1 MFFRCGPS
9 VVIHQVPHLLF
20 FPNFFFLMKKF
31 LLPALLAIAVVGVA
45 PAASAP
51 KAAKTT
57 TVAPAPAYK
66 LQPQLSTLGWEGKA
80 VTHGHN
86 GTMQF
91 SDGELLVK
99 GNTIVGG
106 TVTVNM
112 KTMVATDIK
121 DAESQGKFVG
131 HMSSDDFFG
140 VTTYPTSVFK
150 IVSVTPI
157 KGAAATADNVTIAG
171 DMTIKGVTQRIS
183 FPAKAGVKDG
193 VAAATGKVTIDRT
206 KFGLKYGSKSFFD
219 TLGDKAIYDTFDLTF
234 NVIAK
239 KA

>member
-1 MFFRCGPS
+1 
-9 VVIHQVPHLLF
+9 
-20 FPNFFFLMKKF
+20 MKKF
-31 LLPALLAIAVVGVA
+31 LLPALFAIATIGA
-45 PAASAP
+45 TSAATAP
-51 KAAKTT
+51 KAAKVA
-57 TVAPAPAYK
+57 TVADPAYK

-86 GTMQF
+86 GTMNF
-91 SDGELLVK
+91 SSGELLVK
-99 GNTIVGG
+99 GNSIVGG
-106 TVTVNM
+106 TVTVDM
-112 KTMVATDIK
+112 KTMKATDIK

-140 VTTYPTSVFK
+140 ATTYPTSTFK

-157 KGAAATADNVTIAG
+157 KGAAKDADNVTIAG

-183 FPAKAGVKDG
+183 FPAKAGVKG
-193 VAAATGKVTIDRT
+193 GIASATGKVTIDRT

-219 TLGDKAIYDTFDLTF
+219 SLGDKAINDTFDLTF

>member
-1 MFFRCGPS
+1 
-9 VVIHQVPHLLF
+9 
-20 FPNFFFLMKKF
+20 MKKF
-31 LLPALLAIAVVGVA
+31 LLPALLAVAVIGVA

-57 TVAPAPAYK
+57 TAAPAPAFK
-66 LQPQLSTLGWEGKA
+66 LQPKLSTLGWEGKA

-99 GNTIVGG
+99 GNDIVGG
-106 TVTVNM
+106 TVTVDM
-112 KTMVATDIK
+112 KTMMATDIK
-121 DAESQGKFVG
+121 DAESRGKFLG
-131 HMSSDDFFG
+131 HMSGDDFFG
-140 VTTYPTSVFK
+140 VATYPTSVFK

-157 KGAAATADNVTIAG
+157 KGAAKDADNVTIAG
-171 DMTIKGVTQRIS
+171 DMTNKGVTQRIS
-183 FPAKAGVKDG
+183 FPAKAGVKGDL
-193 VAAATGKVTIDRT
+193 ASATGKVTLDRT

-219 TLGDKAIYDTFDLTF
+219 TIGDKAINDTFDLTF

>member
-1 MFFRCGPS
+1 
-9 VVIHQVPHLLF
+9 
-20 FPNFFFLMKKF
+20 MKKF
-31 LLPALLAIAVVGVA
+31 LLPALFAIAVIGAA
-45 PAASAP
+45 PAASA
-51 KAAKTT
+51 AK
-57 TVAPAPAYK
+57 VAPAKTAAADPAYK

-91 SDGELLVK
+91 STGELLVK

-106 TVTVNM
+106 TVTVDM
-112 KTMVATDIK
+112 KTLKATDIK

-140 VTTYPTSVFK
+140 VEKFPTSTFK

-157 KGAAATADNVTIAG
+157 KGAAKDADNATIAG

-183 FPAKAGVKDG
+183 FPAKVGVKDG

-206 KFGLKYGSKSFFD
+206 KFGLKYGSKSFFESI
-219 TLGDKAIYDTFDLTF
+219 GDKAIYDNFDLTF

>member
-1 MFFRCGPS
+1 
-9 VVIHQVPHLLF
+9 
-20 FPNFFFLMKKF
+20 MKKF
-31 LLPALLAIAVVGVA
+31 LLPALFAVAVFGVA
-45 PAASAP
+45 PAASAQ
-51 KAAKTT
+51 KMNSAKMATT
-57 TVAPAPAYK
+57 APAYK

-86 GTMQF
+86 GSMNFT
-91 SDGELLVK
+91 DGELLVK
-99 GNTIVGG
+99 GNALVGG
-106 TVTVNM
+106 TVTVDM
-112 KTMVATDIK
+112 KSLKALDIK

-131 HMSSDDFFG
+131 HMTSDDFFG
-140 VTTYPTSVFK
+140 VEKFPTSTFK

-157 KGAAATADNVTIAG
+157 KGAAKDADNATIAG

-183 FPAKAGVKDG
+183 FPAKVGVKGG

-219 TLGDKAIYDTFDLTF
+219 SLGDKAINDTFDLTF

>member
-1 MFFRCGPS
+1 
-9 VVIHQVPHLLF
+9 
-20 FPNFFFLMKKF
+20 MKKF
-31 LLPALLAIAVVGVA
+31 LLPALFAVAVLGAA
-45 PAASAP
+45 PIASAQ
-51 KAAKTT
+51 KNNSAKMATN
-57 TVAPAPAYK
+57 APAYV

-86 GTMQF
+86 GTMNF
-91 SDGELLVK
+91 SSGELLVK
-99 GNTIVGG
+99 GNAIVGG
-106 TVTVNM
+106 TVTVDM
-112 KTMVATDIK
+112 KTMKATDIK
-121 DAESQGKFVG
+121 DADSQGKFVG

-140 VTTYPTSVFK
+140 VEKFPTSTFK

-157 KGAAATADNVTIAG
+157 KGAAKDADNATITG

-183 FPAKAGVKDG
+183 FPAKVGVKDG

-206 KFGLKYGSKSFFD
+206 KFGLKYGSKSFFESI
-219 TLGDKAIYDTFDLTF
+219 GDKAIYDNFDLTF

>member
-1 MFFRCGPS
+1 MK
-9 VVIHQVPHLLF
+9 
-20 FPNFFFLMKKF
+20 NFLM
-31 LLPALLAIAVVGVA
+31 PALFAIAVLGAA
-45 PAASAP
+45 PAASAQ
-51 KAAKTT
+51 KNNSAKMATN
-57 TVAPAPAYK
+57 APAYA

-91 SDGELLVK
+91 QSGELLVK
-99 GNTIVGG
+99 GNAVVGG
-106 TVTVNM
+106 TVTVDM
-112 KTMVATDIK
+112 KTMKATDIK

-140 VTTYPTSVFK
+140 AEKFPTSTFK

-157 KGAAATADNVTIAG
+157 KGAAQTGDNATITG
-171 DMTIKGVTQRIS
+171 DMTIKGVTQRLS
-183 FPAKAGVKDG
+183 FPAKVGVKDG
-193 VAAATGKVTIDRT
+193 VAAATGKLTIDRT
-206 KFGLKYGSKSFFD
+206 KFGLKYGSKSFFESI
-219 TLGDKAIYDTFDLTF
+219 GDKAIYDNFDLTF

>member
-1 MFFRCGPS
+1 
-9 VVIHQVPHLLF
+9 
-20 FPNFFFLMKKF
+20 MKKI
-31 LLPALLAIAVVGVA
+31 LLPALFAIATIGA
-45 PAASAP
+45 TFAASAP
-51 KAAKTT
+51 KVA
-57 TVAPAPAYK
+57 TVAAPAPAYK

-99 GNTIVGG
+99 GNSIVGG

-140 VTTYPTSVFK
+140 VEKFPTSTFK

-157 KGAAATADNVTIAG
+157 KGAAANADNATIAG
-171 DMTIKGVTQRIS
+171 DLTIKGVTQRIS

-219 TLGDKAIYDTFDLTF
+219 SIGDKAIYDTFDLTF